1 VSETVRISAYPTR
14 RAVFAMAAGLPVS
27 LAVALI
33 FPALWVIGAGWL
45 AGVIG
50 LMALD
55 WILSVRGRSWLV
67 AVDAPSRMDVGSQA
81 SVRLDYPEVRPH
93 NLEASLSANE
103 ACIIRPGVLEAS
115 LANSFTLEGRRRG
128 DAALTRL
135 WQRWTGPLGLM
146 WTQRVD
152 PLDQDIA
159 IVTDTTRLTE
169 EALNLLNRHADFGQK
184 LQRLKGEGTEFD
196 ALSDFQQG
204 MDPRSIDWKHSAR
217 HGTLLAREYETE
229 KNNHIIFAFDSG
241 YLMCEETADDD
252 GLVLTKLD
260 RSIGAAMLMGFVSLR
275 LGDRVGLFGFD
286 ERPYLY
292 APPVTGGSAF
302 AQLQNQSAQIGYS
315 PAETNFTLGLTTLSQ
330 RLSRRTLVVVFS
342 DFVDTTQ
349 AELMLENVARLL
361 KRHVVLFVSFR
372 NSGLQTLTDQPPD
385 TPEAIAEAVVAD
397 QLRRD
402 RELVIARLERMGV
415 WVINTVPGELS
426 GRLLNTYLSLK
437 ARNVI

>member
-1 VSETVRISAYPTR
+1 MSARVCISAYPTR
-14 RAVFAMAAGLPVS
+14 RAVYAMAIGMPVS
-27 LAVALI
+27 LGLAL
-33 FPALWVIGAGWL
+33 FVPSLWVVGAAWL
-45 AGVIG
+45 AGVLG

-55 WILSVRGRSWLV
+55 WTMSIRARSWFIEV
-67 AVDAPSRMDVGSQA
+67 NAPRRIDVGGQA
-81 SVRLDYPEVRPH
+81 DVLLQFPETRPR
-93 NLEASLSANE
+93 NLEASLFATE
-103 ACIIRPGVLEAS
+103 ACVIRPEILDGTQHS
-115 LANSFTLEGRRRG
+115 HFTLDARRRG

-135 WQRWTGPLGLM
+135 WQRWTGPLGLI

-152 PLDQDIA
+152 PLDENIA

-241 YLMCEETADDD
+241 YLMCEETADED

-260 RSIGAAMLMGFVSLR
+260 RAIGASMLMGFISLR

-302 AQLQNQSAQIGYS
+302 AQLQNQSADVSYS
-315 PAETNFTLGLTTLSQ
+315 SAETNFTLGLTTLSQ
-330 RLSRRTLVVVFS
+330 RLSRRTLIVVFS

-372 NSGLQTLTDQPPD
+372 NSGLQALTDQDPT

-397 QLRRD
+397 ELRRD

-415 WVINTVPGELS
+415 WVINTDPGDLS